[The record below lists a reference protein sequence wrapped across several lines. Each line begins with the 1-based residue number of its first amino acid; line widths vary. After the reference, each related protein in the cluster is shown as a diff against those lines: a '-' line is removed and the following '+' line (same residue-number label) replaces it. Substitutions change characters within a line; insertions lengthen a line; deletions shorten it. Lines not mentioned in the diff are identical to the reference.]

1 MKLFLPLILGMFVL
15 VQSCT
20 GQKPAELRNSTT
32 PRNAVKASCS
42 SMVFEGQVLSKKNI
56 LNIFDCSGWGKKYP
70 DLTHAIKNAD
80 ANTVDKAFK
89 IINDTFFS
97 SKIKRKA
104 FFELVAN
111 AEARG
116 EMKTLATLLQKGLAD
131 HKILTQV
138 SKALTHDKMTSAE
151 QSKFINVL
159 STSNEE
165 NLKVVRAFK
174 NVGKAYE
181 LYKPT
186 INNLLTDEDKEK
198 LLTKIGSIL
207 GDLSKSMDNQ
217 SWKHLSNIIHD
228 GDSPIQK
235 WAIDGVNGDLNI
247 LLDVIKEPN
256 FFKNVSFL
264 KNSLSTGIKCTNQ
277 ASNKDFNINIG
288 QELKHKIE
296 SLKKDNKE
304 NFEKMLL
311 HGLTK
316 FIAFQTFCEEK
327 VQQQGVNSFYM
338 VLKHAFSVLPSAHD
352 FRFLKRMH
360 QVFGEDRFVFLS
372 FLSSNSFSALRDLMI
387 DLKTDGRDEQ
397 LVRALYETMTERSA
411 DDLITV
417 SELIKEITVEDSKAK
432 LWHQSWGKLWNNL
445 TTKDKRDF
453 ISFTG
458 VFLDEKVN
466 GSDVLNFLETIL
478 VGFPEFSPA
487 MEQSL
492 SDKNFQ
498 DSLRYVIKVF
508 SQEKAQEQLSFF
520 LSDTG
525 LFEFIEI
532 MKQEYVAPKAAL
544 LRQEQTQRPVSTY
557 VETPQTLSSV
567 QTRACFAEL
576 TKTYELDSN
585 YYNLV
590 NTLPET
596 CLNVLGQ
603 VGFVGQIYL
612 WMNSSD
618 AYFRQGFK
626 VDDFHSA
633 TGVWSPG
640 MLQFIFSS
648 AVKADL
654 VLKSIDGKSGIKDNI
669 DEIHRTLTDAR
680 LLETFHQFSGVYAL
694 ADKNLNLNSR
704 LLNFV
709 NRKSDV
715 ELNQLTSD
723 GFKLLKKSEP
733 YVNLV
738 IKPSHCKDTAANLG
752 ANPCM
757 TKSEQ
762 SDGFIEI
769 FRFLKRKN
777 EDDKSLMKELINWI
791 HPAAGI
797 QLPFRKFKTRS
808 HQASIDEMI
817 RFLYDLSS
825 EKTLKPFTYYHAGSS
840 EKVQGTIIDRLEVI
854 IRDIG
859 FLNNFYGAYFKNMV
873 ASAGDYRKDIENSEK
888 LLKILDGSSGMFRG
902 LNTLPPDSRHRLKN
916 ARQTYNSLIDLSDN
930 YTQADGSQKTYG
942 PFIQSLLAAIG
953 ESSKVSTQ
961 KFSAYRIPKES
972 LVEGHNG
979 LFLTKVVEM
988 SGLRHLSGFVRS
1000 RFDSKLSA
1008 LNSED
1013 FKKINTKLIGRHDL
1027 GNLQAAMQSLLD
1039 KYLDNDRNQLNLII
1053 EDSIN
1058 FMATLKPSDQKEL
1071 EEIALKT
1078 LLLLSDEKVSTVN
1091 IEKVAKLIELSIEMW
1106 PELREVISATE
1117 NKTELLKLINKLLDS
1132 LIRNPAELNRIASV
1146 LISSDLLS
1154 ADDLRKL
1161 LSDKEFTTKLSAFIN
1176 QLVSMHDFDSELNWG
1191 DAVEAMFSPSDTQ
1204 WEALKTWFQIALG
1217 EKEDKLTLS
1226 LLISFLGE
1234 KSHEGYRLK
1243 GIMDEL
1249 FLNHRPALEQFLA
1262 ETFKSLELKPD

>member
-1 MKLFLPLILGMFVL
+1 MFVL

-20 GQKPAELRNSTT
+20 GQKFAELRNSTT

-42 SMVFEGQVLSKKNI
+42 SMVFEGQVLSKNNI

-70 DLTHAIKNAD
+70 DLNLAIKNAD

-89 IINDTFFS
+89 IMNDTFFS
-97 SKIKRKA
+97 SKSKRKA

-116 EMKTLATLLQKGLAD
+116 EMKTLSTLLQKGLAD

-138 SKALTHDKMTSAE
+138 SKALTHDKMTLVE
-151 QSKFINVL
+151 QSMFINVL
-159 STSNEE
+159 STSNDE

-198 LLTKIGSIL
+198 LLAKIGAL
-207 GDLSKSMDNQ
+207 MGDLSKSMDNE
-217 SWKHLSNIIHD
+217 SWKHLSKIIHD
-228 GDSPIQK
+228 EDSPIQK
-235 WAIDGVNGDLNI
+235 WAIEGVNGNLNI
-247 LLDVIKEPN
+247 LLNVIKEPN
-256 FFKNVSFL
+256 FFKDVSFL
-264 KNSLSTGIKCTNQ
+264 KNSLTTGIKCTNQ
-277 ASNKDFNINIG
+277 ASTTDFNINIG

-296 SLKKDNKE
+296 SLKNDNKE
-304 NFEKMLL
+304 TFEKMLM

-316 FIAFQTFCEEK
+316 YIAFQTFCEEK

-338 VLKHAFSVLPSAHD
+338 VLKHAFSVLPSSHD
-352 FRFLKRMH
+352 FRFLKKMH
-360 QVFGEDRFVFLS
+360 QVFGKDRFVFLS

-387 DLKTDGRDEQ
+387 ELKTDGRDEQ
-397 LVRALYETMTERSA
+397 LVRALYETMAEISA
-411 DDLITV
+411 EDLITG
-417 SELIKEITVEDSKAK
+417 SDLIKEITVEESKAK

-445 TTKDKRDF
+445 TNKDKRDF
-453 ISFTG
+453 ISFMG
-458 VFLDEKVN
+458 VFLDEEVN
-466 GSDVLNFLETIL
+466 GSDALNFLETIL
-478 VGFPEFSPA
+478 VEFPEFSTA

-492 SDKNFQ
+492 TEKNFQ
-498 DSLRYVIKVF
+498 DSIRYIIKVF

-520 LSDTG
+520 LSDKG

-532 MKQEYVAPKAAL
+532 MTQEYVAPKSAL
-544 LRQEQTQRPVSTY
+544 SQQAQTQRPVSTY
-557 VETPQTLSSV
+557 VETPQSLESV

-576 TKTYELDSN
+576 TKTYELDSS

-612 WMNSSD
+612 WMNSSE
-618 AYFRQGFK
+618 AYFKEHFQ

-648 AVKADL
+648 AVKADF
-654 VLKSIDGKSGIKDNI
+654 VLKSNDGKSGIKENI
-669 DEIHRTLTDAR
+669 DEIHRTLTDIR
-680 LLETFHQFSGVYAL
+680 LLETFHQFSGVYGL
-694 ADKNLNLNSR
+694 ADKNLDLDAR

-709 NRKSDV
+709 NGKSDA
-715 ELNQLTSD
+715 ELNQLSSD
-723 GFKLLKKSEP
+723 AFKLLKKSGP

-738 IKPSHCKDTAANLG
+738 IKPSHCQDIPANLG

-757 TKSEQ
+757 TKPEQ
-762 SDGFIEI
+762 TEGFIEI
-769 FRFLKRKN
+769 MRFLKRKN
-777 EDDKSLMKELINWI
+777 EVDKSLIKELINWI
-791 HPAAGI
+791 HPAAGV
-797 QLPFRKFKTRS
+797 QLPFKKYKTRS
-808 HQASIDEMI
+808 HQASMDEII

-825 EKTLKPFTYYHAGSS
+825 EKTIKPFTYHHADSS
-840 EKVQGTIIDRLEVI
+840 EKVQGTVLDRLEVI

-873 ASAGDYRKDIENSEK
+873 ASAGDYRKDVIGSEK
-888 LLKILDGSSGMFRG
+888 LLKVLDGSGGMFRG
-902 LNTLPPDSRHRLKN
+902 LKALPFDSKHKLNN
-916 ARQTYNSLIDLSDN
+916 ARETYNSLIDLSDN
-930 YTQADGSQKTYG
+930 YTQADGSEKTYG

-961 KFSAYRIPKES
+961 KFNAYRIPKES
-972 LVEGHNG
+972 LVDGHNG

-988 SGLRHLSGFVRS
+988 SGLRHLSGFVRA
-1000 RFDSKLSA
+1000 RFDSELSA
-1008 LNSED
+1008 LNTED
-1013 FKKINTKLIGRHDL
+1013 FKKINTNLIGRHDL
-1027 GNLQAAMQSLLD
+1027 GKLQTALQTLLD

-1053 EDSIN
+1053 EDSVN
-1058 FMATLKPSDQKEL
+1058 FLATLKPNDQKEL

-1078 LLLLSDEKVSTVN
+1078 LLLLSDDKVSTAN
-1091 IEKVAKLIELSIEMW
+1091 IEKMAELIELSIEMW
-1106 PELREVISATE
+1106 PELREIISAT
-1117 NKTELLKLINKLLDS
+1117 KDKSELLKLINKLLDS
-1132 LIRNPAELNRIASV
+1132 LIRNPAELNRIADV
-1146 LISSDLLS
+1146 LISSNLLS
-1154 ADDLRKL
+1154 AQDLRNL
-1161 LSDKEFTTKLSAFIN
+1161 LNDKEFTEKLSSFIN

-1204 WEALKTWFQIALG
+1204 WEALKTWFQVALG
-1217 EKEDKLTLS
+1217 EKEHKLTLS
-1226 LLISFLGE
+1226 LLISFFGE
-1234 KSHEGYRLK
+1234 KNAEGYRLK

-1249 FLNHRPALEQFLA
+1249 FLNHRPELEQFLS